1 MSEELIQRNLIEA
14 PEKMGDWNF
23 YNIGATTLKALKGAK
38 IIPDKDYEAYEGKK
52 PDALIVKKPIIIAA
66 IEYKTPQELRTE
78 KQIAKAIAQEIGTAQ
93 ILQAKVYIVTDGK
106 KTFLINPAT
115 GQEILQEDGSRITL
129 NFDKSSTECITLINK
144 IRASINATN
153 NQIKAAASVDPLP
166 LAEKVWQDL
175 WAVSGATPEN
185 CLYTFVEIF
194 IFKYLSDLG
203 VLKGMYSFYDLLGKY
218 SGNNENEV
226 LEYYASTVRVKIKA
240 LFPGNPK
247 DKTTIINGTIFVSKD
262 DKAVSG
268 YATVFHKILKRFNDF
283 GTLENIDYDF
293 KSKLFETFLKE
304 SISKKNW
311 GQYFT
316 PLKVVRAIV
325 NMIDIAPG
333 MKICDPACGVGKF
346 LLEPILHDL
355 HRFYKVEDGELKPQI
370 TLSGFDK
377 GFDKDEQK
385 TIILAKANMLIYMSG
400 LLREHPEMTDKFAK
414 LFNDTFLLQTNSILG
429 TLAKPVHDQ
438 YDLILTNP
446 PYVMSGSSNLKE
458 EISKDDT
465 LKKYFSVSAMG
476 IEGLFME
483 WIIRALKPNGK
494 AFIVVP
500 DGIMNRSNDKK
511 LRDFILEQCEIDAV
525 ISLPLNTFF
534 TTNKKTYILALTKKA
549 PVMVDGV
556 PTLQRQT
563 SPVFTYLCSEIGET
577 RDVYRF
583 DIDQNDLQVASDLFN
598 MFKGAKTSFA
608 NTLNMIGDKRCKIS
622 SIDDFYNG
630 THWCVERWWNHEERQ
645 ALGIEEESKIIG
657 VNDFR
662 VLLADTINTLSEL
675 DEPLAEV
682 EKKNDE
688 DLQFL
693 EIPITQVFDIVRGD
707 GKYTR
712 SYVHEHTGEY
722 PLYSGNTFGPFAQID
737 SYDYN
742 VPALT
747 WAIDG
752 LAGYMMIHRSPFSAT
767 NHRGILLL
775 KDTNIDLEYAKY
787 TLEPIFRELKKGRQ
801 GDNGENEYTSLPP
814 FMIQSVKFAVPVDHN
829 GEPWLEKQ
837 KEIAAGYVTLEQ
849 TKETVVEQIANLS
862 QVSIVPNCDEY
873 AIEYL
878 PLSEL
883 FDTIKGKSKYTKK
896 YGNLHSGPYPVYS
909 ASSQGTLTHLD
920 TYDYD
925 GRYMTWSTNGF
936 AGTILILDGKF
947 SINGDRGILVP
958 KNGRQDLDFDYMKFT
973 LEPIFRELAKGRKG
987 DNGEDE
993 FTKLYPSMLND
1004 IMVPIPVDGEG
1015 NISLSL
1021 QKEIAQKFISVQN
1034 SQKEI
1039 IEKLDALI
1047 SKKISIKSK
1056 GSAHFILSAS
1066 FLLALFLLCPM
1077 VCLWPGLSPHI
1088 VGIFKQF
1095 RQAQYPHKR

>member
-1 MSEELIQRNLIEA
+1 
-14 PEKMGDWNF
+14 
-23 YNIGATTLKALKGAK
+23 
-38 IIPDKDYEAYEGKK
+38 
-52 PDALIVKKPIIIAA
+52 
-66 IEYKTPQELRTE
+66 
-78 KQIAKAIAQEIGTAQ
+78 
-93 ILQAKVYIVTDGK
+93 
-106 KTFLINPAT
+106 
-115 GQEILQEDGSRITL
+115 
-129 NFDKSSTECITLINK
+129 
-144 IRASINATN
+144 
-153 NQIKAAASVDPLP
+153 
-166 LAEKVWQDL
+166 
-175 WAVSGATPEN
+175 
-185 CLYTFVEIF
+185 
-194 IFKYLSDLG
+194 
-203 VLKGMYSFYDLLGKY
+203 
-218 SGNNENEV
+218 
-226 LEYYASTVRVKIKA
+226 
-240 LFPGNPK
+240 
-247 DKTTIINGTIFVSKD
+247 
-262 DKAVSG
+262 
-268 YATVFHKILKRFNDF
+268 
-283 GTLENIDYDF
+283 
-293 KSKLFETFLKE
+293 
-304 SISKKNW
+304 
-311 GQYFT
+311 
-316 PLKVVRAIV
+316 
-325 NMIDIAPG
+325 
-333 MKICDPACGVGKF
+333 
-346 LLEPILHDL
+346 
-355 HRFYKVEDGELKPQI
+355 
-370 TLSGFDK
+370 
-377 GFDKDEQK
+377 
-385 TIILAKANMLIYMSG
+385 
-400 LLREHPEMTDKFAK
+400 MTDKFAK

-458 EISKDDT
+458 EISKDDA

-556 PTLQRQT
+556 PTLQRQI

-583 DIDQNDLQVASDLFN
+583 DINQNDLQVASDLFN

-608 NTLNMIGDKRCKIS
+608 NTLNMIGDRRCKIS

-645 ALGIEEESKIIG
+645 ALGIEEESKTIG

-688 DLQFL
+688 GLQFL
-693 EIPITQVFDIVRGD
+693 EIPITQGYDIVRGD

-712 SYVHEHTGEY
+712 SYVHEHTGEH

-814 FMIQSVKFAVPVDHN
+814 FMIQSVKFAIPVDHD

-862 QVSIVPNCDEY
+862 QVSVVPNCDEY

-936 AGTILILDGKF
+936 AGTILILNGKF

-993 FTKLYPSMLND
+993 FTKLYPSMLSD
-1004 IMVPIPVDGEG
+1004 IMVPIPVDGKG
-1015 NISLSL
+1015 NISLLL

-1047 SKKISIKSK
+1047 SKKIS
-1056 GSAHFILSAS
+1056 
-1066 FLLALFLLCPM
+1066 M
-1077 VCLWPGLSPHI
+1077 
-1088 VGIFKQF
+1088 
-1095 RQAQYPHKR
+1095 

>member
-1 MSEELIQRNLIEA
+1 M
-14 PEKMGDWNF
+14 
-23 YNIGATTLKALKGAK
+23 
-38 IIPDKDYEAYEGKK
+38 
-52 PDALIVKKPIIIAA
+52 
-66 IEYKTPQELRTE
+66 
-78 KQIAKAIAQEIGTAQ
+78 
-93 ILQAKVYIVTDGK
+93 
-106 KTFLINPAT
+106 
-115 GQEILQEDGSRITL
+115 
-129 NFDKSSTECITLINK
+129 
-144 IRASINATN
+144 
-153 NQIKAAASVDPLP
+153 
-166 LAEKVWQDL
+166 
-175 WAVSGATPEN
+175 
-185 CLYTFVEIF
+185 
-194 IFKYLSDLG
+194 
-203 VLKGMYSFYDLLGKY
+203 
-218 SGNNENEV
+218 
-226 LEYYASTVRVKIKA
+226 
-240 LFPGNPK
+240 
-247 DKTTIINGTIFVSKD
+247 
-262 DKAVSG
+262 
-268 YATVFHKILKRFNDF
+268 
-283 GTLENIDYDF
+283 
-293 KSKLFETFLKE
+293 
-304 SISKKNW
+304 
-311 GQYFT
+311 
-316 PLKVVRAIV
+316 
-325 NMIDIAPG
+325 
-333 MKICDPACGVGKF
+333 
-346 LLEPILHDL
+346 
-355 HRFYKVEDGELKPQI
+355 EDGELKPQI

-458 EISKDDT
+458 EISKDDA

-608 NTLNMIGDKRCKIS
+608 NTLNMIGDRRCKIS

-645 ALGIEEESKIIG
+645 ALGIEEESKTIG

-688 DLQFL
+688 GLQFL

-814 FMIQSVKFAVPVDHN
+814 FMIQSVKFAVPVDHD

-849 TKETVVEQIANLS
+849 TKETVVEQIANLL

-993 FTKLYPSMLND
+993 FTKLYPSMLSN
-1004 IMVPIPVDGEG
+1004 IMVPIPVDGKG
-1015 NISLSL
+1015 NISLLL

-1047 SKKISIKSK
+1047 SKKISI
-1056 GSAHFILSAS
+1056 
-1066 FLLALFLLCPM
+1066 
-1077 VCLWPGLSPHI
+1077 
-1088 VGIFKQF
+1088 
-1095 RQAQYPHKR
+1095 

>member
-1 MSEELIQRNLIEA
+1 
-14 PEKMGDWNF
+14 
-23 YNIGATTLKALKGAK
+23 
-38 IIPDKDYEAYEGKK
+38 
-52 PDALIVKKPIIIAA
+52 
-66 IEYKTPQELRTE
+66 
-78 KQIAKAIAQEIGTAQ
+78 
-93 ILQAKVYIVTDGK
+93 
-106 KTFLINPAT
+106 
-115 GQEILQEDGSRITL
+115 
-129 NFDKSSTECITLINK
+129 
-144 IRASINATN
+144 
-153 NQIKAAASVDPLP
+153 
-166 LAEKVWQDL
+166 
-175 WAVSGATPEN
+175 
-185 CLYTFVEIF
+185 
-194 IFKYLSDLG
+194 
-203 VLKGMYSFYDLLGKY
+203 
-218 SGNNENEV
+218 
-226 LEYYASTVRVKIKA
+226 
-240 LFPGNPK
+240 
-247 DKTTIINGTIFVSKD
+247 
-262 DKAVSG
+262 
-268 YATVFHKILKRFNDF
+268 
-283 GTLENIDYDF
+283 
-293 KSKLFETFLKE
+293 
-304 SISKKNW
+304 
-311 GQYFT
+311 
-316 PLKVVRAIV
+316 
-325 NMIDIAPG
+325 

-370 TLSGFDK
+370 MLSGFDK

-458 EISKDDT
+458 EISKDDA

-556 PTLQRQT
+556 PTLQRQI

-583 DIDQNDLQVASDLFN
+583 DINQNDLQVASDLFN

-608 NTLNMIGDKRCKIS
+608 NTLNMIGDRRCKIS

-645 ALGIEEESKIIG
+645 ALGIEEESKTIG

-688 DLQFL
+688 GLQFL

-712 SYVHEHTGEY
+712 SYVHEHTGEH

-814 FMIQSVKFAVPVDHN
+814 FMIQSVKFAIPVDHD

-862 QVSIVPNCDEY
+862 QVSVVPNCDEY

-925 GRYMTWSTNGF
+925 GRYMTWATNGF
-936 AGTILILDGKF
+936 AGTILILNGKF

-993 FTKLYPSMLND
+993 FTKLYPSMLSD
-1004 IMVPIPVDGEG
+1004 IMVPIPVDGKG
-1015 NISLSL
+1015 NISLLL

-1047 SKKISIKSK
+1047 SKKIS
-1056 GSAHFILSAS
+1056 
-1066 FLLALFLLCPM
+1066 M
-1077 VCLWPGLSPHI
+1077 
-1088 VGIFKQF
+1088 
-1095 RQAQYPHKR
+1095 

>member
-1 MSEELIQRNLIEA
+1 
-14 PEKMGDWNF
+14 
-23 YNIGATTLKALKGAK
+23 
-38 IIPDKDYEAYEGKK
+38 
-52 PDALIVKKPIIIAA
+52 
-66 IEYKTPQELRTE
+66 
-78 KQIAKAIAQEIGTAQ
+78 
-93 ILQAKVYIVTDGK
+93 
-106 KTFLINPAT
+106 
-115 GQEILQEDGSRITL
+115 
-129 NFDKSSTECITLINK
+129 
-144 IRASINATN
+144 
-153 NQIKAAASVDPLP
+153 
-166 LAEKVWQDL
+166 
-175 WAVSGATPEN
+175 
-185 CLYTFVEIF
+185 
-194 IFKYLSDLG
+194 
-203 VLKGMYSFYDLLGKY
+203 MYSFYDLLGKY

-325 NMIDIAPG
+325 NMIDITPG

-645 ALGIEEESKIIG
+645 ALGIEEESKTIG

-688 DLQFL
+688 GLQFL

-1047 SKKISIKSK
+1047 SKKISI
-1056 GSAHFILSAS
+1056 
-1066 FLLALFLLCPM
+1066 
-1077 VCLWPGLSPHI
+1077 
-1088 VGIFKQF
+1088 
-1095 RQAQYPHKR
+1095 

>member
-1 MSEELIQRNLIEA
+1 M
-14 PEKMGDWNF
+14 
-23 YNIGATTLKALKGAK
+23 
-38 IIPDKDYEAYEGKK
+38 
-52 PDALIVKKPIIIAA
+52 
-66 IEYKTPQELRTE
+66 
-78 KQIAKAIAQEIGTAQ
+78 
-93 ILQAKVYIVTDGK
+93 
-106 KTFLINPAT
+106 
-115 GQEILQEDGSRITL
+115 
-129 NFDKSSTECITLINK
+129 
-144 IRASINATN
+144 
-153 NQIKAAASVDPLP
+153 
-166 LAEKVWQDL
+166 
-175 WAVSGATPEN
+175 
-185 CLYTFVEIF
+185 
-194 IFKYLSDLG
+194 
-203 VLKGMYSFYDLLGKY
+203 
-218 SGNNENEV
+218 
-226 LEYYASTVRVKIKA
+226 
-240 LFPGNPK
+240 
-247 DKTTIINGTIFVSKD
+247 
-262 DKAVSG
+262 
-268 YATVFHKILKRFNDF
+268 
-283 GTLENIDYDF
+283 
-293 KSKLFETFLKE
+293 
-304 SISKKNW
+304 
-311 GQYFT
+311 
-316 PLKVVRAIV
+316 
-325 NMIDIAPG
+325 
-333 MKICDPACGVGKF
+333 
-346 LLEPILHDL
+346 LEPILHDL

-429 TLAKPVHDQ
+429 TLAKPIHDQ

-556 PTLQRQT
+556 STLQRQT

-608 NTLNMIGDKRCKIS
+608 NTLNMIGDQRCKIS

-645 ALGIEEESKIIG
+645 ALGIEEESKTIG

-688 DLQFL
+688 GLQFL

-849 TKETVVEQIANLS
+849 TKEIVVEQIANLS

-883 FDTIKGKSKYTKK
+883 FNTIKGKSKYTKK

-1047 SKKISIKSK
+1047 SKKISI
-1056 GSAHFILSAS
+1056 
-1066 FLLALFLLCPM
+1066 
-1077 VCLWPGLSPHI
+1077 
-1088 VGIFKQF
+1088 
-1095 RQAQYPHKR
+1095 

>member
-1 MSEELIQRNLIEA
+1 
-14 PEKMGDWNF
+14 
-23 YNIGATTLKALKGAK
+23 
-38 IIPDKDYEAYEGKK
+38 
-52 PDALIVKKPIIIAA
+52 
-66 IEYKTPQELRTE
+66 
-78 KQIAKAIAQEIGTAQ
+78 
-93 ILQAKVYIVTDGK
+93 
-106 KTFLINPAT
+106 
-115 GQEILQEDGSRITL
+115 
-129 NFDKSSTECITLINK
+129 
-144 IRASINATN
+144 
-153 NQIKAAASVDPLP
+153 
-166 LAEKVWQDL
+166 
-175 WAVSGATPEN
+175 
-185 CLYTFVEIF
+185 
-194 IFKYLSDLG
+194 
-203 VLKGMYSFYDLLGKY
+203 MYSFYDLLGKY

-325 NMIDIAPG
+325 NMIDITPG

-370 TLSGFDK
+370 MLSGFDK

-458 EISKDDT
+458 EISKDDA

-556 PTLQRQT
+556 PTLQRQI

-608 NTLNMIGDKRCKIS
+608 NTLNMIGDRRCKIS

-645 ALGIEEESKIIG
+645 ALGIEEESKTIG

-675 DEPLAEV
+675 DEKTMRA
-682 EKKNDE
+682 
-688 DLQFL
+688 
-693 EIPITQVFDIVRGD
+693 
-707 GKYTR
+707 
-712 SYVHEHTGEY
+712 
-722 PLYSGNTFGPFAQID
+722 
-737 SYDYN
+737 
-742 VPALT
+742 
-747 WAIDG
+747 
-752 LAGYMMIHRSPFSAT
+752 FS
-767 NHRGILLL
+767 
-775 KDTNIDLEYAKY
+775 
-787 TLEPIFRELKKGRQ
+787 F
-801 GDNGENEYTSLPP
+801 
-814 FMIQSVKFAVPVDHN
+814 
-829 GEPWLEKQ
+829 
-837 KEIAAGYVTLEQ
+837 
-849 TKETVVEQIANLS
+849 
-862 QVSIVPNCDEY
+862 
-873 AIEYL
+873 
-878 PLSEL
+878 
-883 FDTIKGKSKYTKK
+883 
-896 YGNLHSGPYPVYS
+896 
-909 ASSQGTLTHLD
+909 
-920 TYDYD
+920 
-925 GRYMTWSTNGF
+925 
-936 AGTILILDGKF
+936 
-947 SINGDRGILVP
+947 
-958 KNGRQDLDFDYMKFT
+958 
-973 LEPIFRELAKGRKG
+973 
-987 DNGEDE
+987 
-993 FTKLYPSMLND
+993 
-1004 IMVPIPVDGEG
+1004 
-1015 NISLSL
+1015 
-1021 QKEIAQKFISVQN
+1021 
-1034 SQKEI
+1034 
-1039 IEKLDALI
+1039 
-1047 SKKISIKSK
+1047 
-1056 GSAHFILSAS
+1056 
-1066 FLLALFLLCPM
+1066 
-1077 VCLWPGLSPHI
+1077 
-1088 VGIFKQF
+1088 
-1095 RQAQYPHKR
+1095 

>member
-1 MSEELIQRNLIEA
+1 MYA
-14 PEKMGDWNF
+14 
-23 YNIGATTLKALKGAK
+23 
-38 IIPDKDYEAYEGKK
+38 
-52 PDALIVKKPIIIAA
+52 
-66 IEYKTPQELRTE
+66 
-78 KQIAKAIAQEIGTAQ
+78 
-93 ILQAKVYIVTDGK
+93 
-106 KTFLINPAT
+106 
-115 GQEILQEDGSRITL
+115 
-129 NFDKSSTECITLINK
+129 
-144 IRASINATN
+144 
-153 NQIKAAASVDPLP
+153 
-166 LAEKVWQDL
+166 
-175 WAVSGATPEN
+175 
-185 CLYTFVEIF
+185 VEIF

-316 PLKVVRAIV
+316 PLKVVRVIV
-325 NMIDIAPG
+325 NMIDITPG

-608 NTLNMIGDKRCKIS
+608 NTLNMIGDQRCKIS

-645 ALGIEEESKIIG
+645 ALGIEEESKTIG

-688 DLQFL
+688 GLQFL

-1047 SKKISIKSK
+1047 SKKISI
-1056 GSAHFILSAS
+1056 
-1066 FLLALFLLCPM
+1066 
-1077 VCLWPGLSPHI
+1077 
-1088 VGIFKQF
+1088 
-1095 RQAQYPHKR
+1095 

>member
-23 YNIGATTLKALKGAK
+23 YNIGATTLRALKGAK

-78 KQIAKAIAQEIGTAQ
+78 KQIVKAIAQEIGTAQ
-93 ILQAKVYIVTDGK
+93 ILQVKVYIVTDGR
-106 KTFLINPAT
+106 KTFWINPAT

-129 NFDKSSTECITLINK
+129 NFDKNSTECITLINK
-144 IRASINATN
+144 IRASISATN

-166 LAEKVWQDL
+166 LAQKVWQDL

-240 LFPGNPK
+240 LFPWNPK

-325 NMIDIAPG
+325 NMVDIAPC
-333 MKICDPACGVGKF
+333 MTICDPACGVGKF
-346 LLEPILHDL
+346 LLEPILHNL
-355 HRFYKVEDGELKPQI
+355 HRFYKIENGELKPQI

-429 TLAKPVHDQ
+429 TLAKPIKDQ

-483 WIIRALKPNGK
+483 WIVRALKPNGK
-494 AFIVVP
+494 AFVVVP

-534 TTNKKTYILALTKKA
+534 TTNKKTYILALTKKT
-549 PVMVDGV
+549 PVNVGGV
-556 PTLQRQT
+556 ATLERQT
-563 SPVFTYLCSEIGET
+563 NPVFTYFCSEIGET

-583 DIDQNDLQVASDLFN
+583 DIEQNDLETASDLFN
-598 MFKGAKTSFA
+598 MFKGAKTKFKTS
-608 NTLNMIGDKRCKIS
+608 DKRCKVVP
-622 SIDDFYNG
+622 IDDFYKG
-630 THWCVERWWNHEERQ
+630 SHWSVDRWWTREEKIE
-645 ALGIEEESKIIG
+645 LGIEEEEKAIDLTTYISMI
-657 VNDFR
+657 NDTSAI
-662 VLLADTINTLSEL
+662 LTESIEPLQELIAKQLASTDKKKASLSDKALFTLSL
-675 DEPLAEV
+675 
-682 EKKNDE
+682 
-688 DLQFL
+688 
-693 EIPITQVFDIVRGD
+693 
-707 GKYTR
+707 GKR
-712 SYVHEHTGEY
+712 
-722 PLYSGNTFGPFAQID
+722 
-737 SYDYN
+737 
-742 VPALT
+742 
-747 WAIDG
+747 
-752 LAGYMMIHRSPFSAT
+752 
-767 NHRGILLL
+767 LL
-775 KDTNIDLEYAKY
+775 KKDFITAK
-787 TLEPIFRELKKGRQ
+787 
-801 GDNGENEYTSLPP
+801 GD
-814 FMIQSVKFAVPVDHN
+814 I
-829 GEPWLEKQ
+829 
-837 KEIAAGYVTLEQ
+837 
-849 TKETVVEQIANLS
+849 
-862 QVSIVPNCDEY
+862 
-873 AIEYL
+873 
-878 PLSEL
+878 
-883 FDTIKGKSKYTKK
+883 
-896 YGNLHSGPYPVYS
+896 PVYS
-909 ASSQGTLTHLD
+909 ANVFEPFVYTDKSNITDFSKAYVLWGI
-920 TYDYD
+920 D
-925 GRYMTWSTNGF
+925 GEFSFNVMER
-936 AGTILILDGKF
+936 GTIFASTDHCGTIKILDDQIDPYYLAYIMEETRHKYGF
-947 SINGDRGILVP
+947 DRGLRASLTNMKAFNIDIP
-958 KNGRQDLDFDYMKFT
+958 IKPDGSFDLD
-973 LEPIFRELAKGRKG
+973 
-987 DNGEDE
+987 
-993 FTKLYPSMLND
+993 
-1004 IMVPIPVDGEG
+1004 
-1015 NISLSL
+1015 
-1021 QKEIAQKFISVQN
+1021 AQKS
-1034 SQKEI
+1034 
-1039 IEKLDALI
+1039 
-1047 SKKISIKSK
+1047 
-1056 GSAHFILSAS
+1056 
-1066 FLLALFLLCPM
+1066 LAESLLC
-1077 VCLWPGLSPHI
+1077 L
-1088 VGIFKQF
+1088 
-1095 RQAQYPHKR
+1095 RQTRKTIYEKMTQLMTQKIEF

>member
-1 MSEELIQRNLIEA
+1 MRCN
-14 PEKMGDWNF
+14 
-23 YNIGATTLKALKGAK
+23 
-38 IIPDKDYEAYEGKK
+38 
-52 PDALIVKKPIIIAA
+52 
-66 IEYKTPQELRTE
+66 
-78 KQIAKAIAQEIGTAQ
+78 
-93 ILQAKVYIVTDGK
+93 
-106 KTFLINPAT
+106 
-115 GQEILQEDGSRITL
+115 
-129 NFDKSSTECITLINK
+129 
-144 IRASINATN
+144 
-153 NQIKAAASVDPLP
+153 
-166 LAEKVWQDL
+166 
-175 WAVSGATPEN
+175 
-185 CLYTFVEIF
+185 
-194 IFKYLSDLG
+194 
-203 VLKGMYSFYDLLGKY
+203 
-218 SGNNENEV
+218 
-226 LEYYASTVRVKIKA
+226 A
-240 LFPGNPK
+240 LF
-247 DKTTIINGTIFVSKD
+247 
-262 DKAVSG
+262 
-268 YATVFHKILKRFNDF
+268 
-283 GTLENIDYDF
+283 
-293 KSKLFETFLKE
+293 
-304 SISKKNW
+304 
-311 GQYFT
+311 
-316 PLKVVRAIV
+316 
-325 NMIDIAPG
+325 
-333 MKICDPACGVGKF
+333 
-346 LLEPILHDL
+346 
-355 HRFYKVEDGELKPQI
+355 HRVLPVLTKY
-370 TLSGFDK
+370 
-377 GFDKDEQK
+377 
-385 TIILAKANMLIYMSG
+385 
-400 LLREHPEMTDKFAK
+400 
-414 LFNDTFLLQTNSILG
+414 FNDTFLLQTNSILG

-608 NTLNMIGDKRCKIS
+608 NTLNMIGDRRCKIS

-645 ALGIEEESKIIG
+645 ALGIEEESKTIG

-688 DLQFL
+688 GLQFL

-920 TYDYD
+920 AYDYD
-925 GRYMTWSTNGF
+925 GRYM
-936 AGTILILDGKF
+936 
-947 SINGDRGILVP
+947 
-958 KNGRQDLDFDYMKFT
+958 NGRQDLDFDYMKFT

-1047 SKKISIKSK
+1047 SKKISI
-1056 GSAHFILSAS
+1056 
-1066 FLLALFLLCPM
+1066 
-1077 VCLWPGLSPHI
+1077 
-1088 VGIFKQF
+1088 
-1095 RQAQYPHKR
+1095 

>member
-1 MSEELIQRNLIEA
+1 
-14 PEKMGDWNF
+14 
-23 YNIGATTLKALKGAK
+23 
-38 IIPDKDYEAYEGKK
+38 
-52 PDALIVKKPIIIAA
+52 
-66 IEYKTPQELRTE
+66 
-78 KQIAKAIAQEIGTAQ
+78 
-93 ILQAKVYIVTDGK
+93 
-106 KTFLINPAT
+106 
-115 GQEILQEDGSRITL
+115 
-129 NFDKSSTECITLINK
+129 
-144 IRASINATN
+144 
-153 NQIKAAASVDPLP
+153 
-166 LAEKVWQDL
+166 
-175 WAVSGATPEN
+175 
-185 CLYTFVEIF
+185 
-194 IFKYLSDLG
+194 
-203 VLKGMYSFYDLLGKY
+203 
-218 SGNNENEV
+218 
-226 LEYYASTVRVKIKA
+226 
-240 LFPGNPK
+240 
-247 DKTTIINGTIFVSKD
+247 
-262 DKAVSG
+262 
-268 YATVFHKILKRFNDF
+268 
-283 GTLENIDYDF
+283 
-293 KSKLFETFLKE
+293 
-304 SISKKNW
+304 
-311 GQYFT
+311 
-316 PLKVVRAIV
+316 
-325 NMIDIAPG
+325 
-333 MKICDPACGVGKF
+333 
-346 LLEPILHDL
+346 
-355 HRFYKVEDGELKPQI
+355 
-370 TLSGFDK
+370 
-377 GFDKDEQK
+377 
-385 TIILAKANMLIYMSG
+385 
-400 LLREHPEMTDKFAK
+400 
-414 LFNDTFLLQTNSILG
+414 
-429 TLAKPVHDQ
+429 
-438 YDLILTNP
+438 
-446 PYVMSGSSNLKE
+446 MSGSSNLKE
-458 EISKDDT
+458 EISKDDA

-608 NTLNMIGDKRCKIS
+608 NTLNMIGDRRCKIS

-645 ALGIEEESKIIG
+645 ALGIEEESKTIG

-688 DLQFL
+688 GLQFL

-814 FMIQSVKFAVPVDHN
+814 FMIQSVKFAVPVDHD

-993 FTKLYPSMLND
+993 FTKLYPSMLSN
-1004 IMVPIPVDGEG
+1004 IMVPIPVDGKG
-1015 NISLSL
+1015 NISLLL

-1047 SKKISIKSK
+1047 SKKISI
-1056 GSAHFILSAS
+1056 
-1066 FLLALFLLCPM
+1066 
-1077 VCLWPGLSPHI
+1077 
-1088 VGIFKQF
+1088 
-1095 RQAQYPHKR
+1095 

>member
-23 YNIGATTLKALKGAK
+23 YNIGATTLRALKGAK

-78 KQIAKAIAQEIGTAQ
+78 KQIVKAIAQEIGTAQ
-93 ILQAKVYIVTDGK
+93 ILQAKVYIVTDSR
-106 KTFLINPAT
+106 KTFWINPAT

-129 NFDKSSTECITLINK
+129 NFDKNSTECITLINK
-144 IRASINATN
+144 IRASISATN

-166 LAEKVWQDL
+166 LAQKVWQDL

-240 LFPGNPK
+240 LFPWNPK

-325 NMIDIAPG
+325 NMVDIAPG
-333 MKICDPACGVGKF
+333 MTICDPACGVGKF
-346 LLEPILHDL
+346 LLEPILHNL
-355 HRFYKVEDGELKPQI
+355 HRFYKIENGELKPQI

-429 TLAKPVHDQ
+429 TLAKPIKDQ

-483 WIIRALKPNGK
+483 WIVRALKPNGK
-494 AFIVVP
+494 AFVVVP

-534 TTNKKTYILALTKKA
+534 TTNKKTYILALTKKT
-549 PVMVDGV
+549 PVNVGGV
-556 PTLQRQT
+556 ATLERQT
-563 SPVFTYLCSEIGET
+563 NPVFTYFCSEIGET

-583 DIDQNDLQVASDLFN
+583 DIEQNDLETASDLFN
-598 MFKGAKTSFA
+598 MFKGAKTKFKTS
-608 NTLNMIGDKRCKIS
+608 DKRCKVVP
-622 SIDDFYNG
+622 IDDFYNG
-630 THWCVERWWNHEERQ
+630 SHWSVDRWWTREEKIE
-645 ALGIEEESKIIG
+645 LGIEEEEKAIDLTTYISMI
-657 VNDFR
+657 NDTSAI
-662 VLLADTINTLSEL
+662 LTESIEPLQELIAKQLASTDKKKVSLSDKALFTLSL
-675 DEPLAEV
+675 
-682 EKKNDE
+682 
-688 DLQFL
+688 
-693 EIPITQVFDIVRGD
+693 
-707 GKYTR
+707 GKR
-712 SYVHEHTGEY
+712 
-722 PLYSGNTFGPFAQID
+722 
-737 SYDYN
+737 
-742 VPALT
+742 
-747 WAIDG
+747 
-752 LAGYMMIHRSPFSAT
+752 
-767 NHRGILLL
+767 LL
-775 KDTNIDLEYAKY
+775 KKDFITAK
-787 TLEPIFRELKKGRQ
+787 
-801 GDNGENEYTSLPP
+801 GD
-814 FMIQSVKFAVPVDHN
+814 I
-829 GEPWLEKQ
+829 
-837 KEIAAGYVTLEQ
+837 
-849 TKETVVEQIANLS
+849 
-862 QVSIVPNCDEY
+862 
-873 AIEYL
+873 
-878 PLSEL
+878 
-883 FDTIKGKSKYTKK
+883 
-896 YGNLHSGPYPVYS
+896 PVYS
-909 ASSQGTLTHLD
+909 ANVFEPFVYTDKSNITDFSKAYVLWGI
-920 TYDYD
+920 D
-925 GRYMTWSTNGF
+925 GEFSFNVMER
-936 AGTILILDGKF
+936 GTIFASTDHCGTIKILDDQIDPYYLAYIMEETRHKYGF
-947 SINGDRGILVP
+947 DRGLRASLTNMKAFNIDIP
-958 KNGRQDLDFDYMKFT
+958 IKPDGSFDLD
-973 LEPIFRELAKGRKG
+973 
-987 DNGEDE
+987 
-993 FTKLYPSMLND
+993 
-1004 IMVPIPVDGEG
+1004 
-1015 NISLSL
+1015 
-1021 QKEIAQKFISVQN
+1021 AQKS
-1034 SQKEI
+1034 
-1039 IEKLDALI
+1039 
-1047 SKKISIKSK
+1047 
-1056 GSAHFILSAS
+1056 
-1066 FLLALFLLCPM
+1066 LAESLLC
-1077 VCLWPGLSPHI
+1077 L
-1088 VGIFKQF
+1088 
-1095 RQAQYPHKR
+1095 RQTRKTIYEKMTQLMTQKIEF

>member
-1 MSEELIQRNLIEA
+1 
-14 PEKMGDWNF
+14 
-23 YNIGATTLKALKGAK
+23 
-38 IIPDKDYEAYEGKK
+38 
-52 PDALIVKKPIIIAA
+52 
-66 IEYKTPQELRTE
+66 
-78 KQIAKAIAQEIGTAQ
+78 
-93 ILQAKVYIVTDGK
+93 
-106 KTFLINPAT
+106 
-115 GQEILQEDGSRITL
+115 
-129 NFDKSSTECITLINK
+129 
-144 IRASINATN
+144 
-153 NQIKAAASVDPLP
+153 
-166 LAEKVWQDL
+166 
-175 WAVSGATPEN
+175 
-185 CLYTFVEIF
+185 
-194 IFKYLSDLG
+194 
-203 VLKGMYSFYDLLGKY
+203 
-218 SGNNENEV
+218 
-226 LEYYASTVRVKIKA
+226 
-240 LFPGNPK
+240 
-247 DKTTIINGTIFVSKD
+247 
-262 DKAVSG
+262 
-268 YATVFHKILKRFNDF
+268 
-283 GTLENIDYDF
+283 
-293 KSKLFETFLKE
+293 
-304 SISKKNW
+304 
-311 GQYFT
+311 
-316 PLKVVRAIV
+316 
-325 NMIDIAPG
+325 MIDITPG

-549 PVMVDGV
+549 PVMVGGV

-608 NTLNMIGDKRCKIS
+608 NTLNMIGDRRCKIS

-645 ALGIEEESKIIG
+645 ALGIEEESKTIG

-688 DLQFL
+688 GLQFL

-712 SYVHEHTGEY
+712 SYVHERTGEH

-814 FMIQSVKFAVPVDHN
+814 FMIQSVKFAVPVDHD

-862 QVSIVPNCDEY
+862 QVSVVPNCDEY

-936 AGTILILDGKF
+936 AGTILILNGKF

-993 FTKLYPSMLND
+993 FTKLYPSMLSD
-1004 IMVPIPVDGEG
+1004 IMVPIPVDGKG
-1015 NISLSL
+1015 NISLLL

-1047 SKKISIKSK
+1047 SKKIS
-1056 GSAHFILSAS
+1056 
-1066 FLLALFLLCPM
+1066 M
-1077 VCLWPGLSPHI
+1077 
-1088 VGIFKQF
+1088 
-1095 RQAQYPHKR
+1095 

>member
-1 MSEELIQRNLIEA
+1 
-14 PEKMGDWNF
+14 
-23 YNIGATTLKALKGAK
+23 
-38 IIPDKDYEAYEGKK
+38 
-52 PDALIVKKPIIIAA
+52 
-66 IEYKTPQELRTE
+66 
-78 KQIAKAIAQEIGTAQ
+78 
-93 ILQAKVYIVTDGK
+93 
-106 KTFLINPAT
+106 
-115 GQEILQEDGSRITL
+115 
-129 NFDKSSTECITLINK
+129 
-144 IRASINATN
+144 
-153 NQIKAAASVDPLP
+153 
-166 LAEKVWQDL
+166 
-175 WAVSGATPEN
+175 
-185 CLYTFVEIF
+185 
-194 IFKYLSDLG
+194 
-203 VLKGMYSFYDLLGKY
+203 MYSFYDLLGKY

-325 NMIDIAPG
+325 NMIDITPG

-608 NTLNMIGDKRCKIS
+608 NTLNMIGDRRCKIS

-645 ALGIEEESKIIG
+645 ALGIEEESKTIG

-688 DLQFL
+688 GLQFL

-737 SYDYN
+737 SYNYN

-993 FTKLYPSMLND
+993 FTKLYPSMLSN
-1004 IMVPIPVDGEG
+1004 IMVPIPVDGKG
-1015 NISLSL
+1015 NISLLL

-1047 SKKISIKSK
+1047 SKKISI
-1056 GSAHFILSAS
+1056 
-1066 FLLALFLLCPM
+1066 
-1077 VCLWPGLSPHI
+1077 
-1088 VGIFKQF
+1088 
-1095 RQAQYPHKR
+1095 